1 MLQRALGLF
10 GHVDLALF
18 QALDQVVGGEV
29 DELDGIGAVEHR
41 VRHGFAHANMR
52 DLGDNVVEALDMLDV
67 DGGVD
72 VDPVVEQLFDVEIT
86 LGMAA
91 AWRVGM
97 GKLVDQHDLRVAGD
111 NGVEIHL
118 LQPLP
123 FVFQPLAGNDLEP
136 LEQSLRLLSPMS
148 FDDAD
153 HDIVAVLLPGAG
165 LLQHLVSLADAG
177 RGADEDFEAA
187 GVTLFPAGRLEQGL
201 RRRSLVRVAP
211 LIRHQ
216 EPSFRPCKATPL
228 QLSAP
233 PRDPAPD

>member
-1 MLQRALGLF
+1 
-10 GHVDLALF
+10 
-18 QALDQVVGGEV
+18 
-29 DELDGIGAVEHR
+29 
-41 VRHGFAHANMR
+41 
-52 DLGDNVVEALDMLDV
+52 MLDV

-91 AWRVGM
+91 AGRVGM

-136 LEQSLRLLSPMS
+136 LEQSLRLLSPMR

-153 HDIVAVLLPGAG
+153 HDIVAILLPGAG
-165 LLQHLVSLADAG
+165 LLQHLVGLADAG
-177 RGADEDFEAA
+177 RGADEDFEPA
-187 GVTLFPAGRLEQGL
+187 GATLFPAGRLEQGL
-201 RRRSLVRVAP
+201 RRRSLVRIAP
-211 LIRHQ
+211 LIRHRESSSCQ
-216 EPSFRPCKATPL
+216 DNAILS
-228 QLSAP
+228 QLS
-233 PRDPAPD
+233 DP